1 MFNYGRQGYVGGF
14 IYTDMYVSF
23 FLSLYKLFFSLPS
36 IMGSTLKVII
46 CPIFQYVRNSFSLF
60 LLEVL

>member
-23 FLSLYKLFFSLPS
+23 FCLSINFYCLSQ
-36 IMGSTLKVII
+36 TLWE
-46 CPIFQYVRNSFSLF
+46 VR
-60 LLEVL
+60 